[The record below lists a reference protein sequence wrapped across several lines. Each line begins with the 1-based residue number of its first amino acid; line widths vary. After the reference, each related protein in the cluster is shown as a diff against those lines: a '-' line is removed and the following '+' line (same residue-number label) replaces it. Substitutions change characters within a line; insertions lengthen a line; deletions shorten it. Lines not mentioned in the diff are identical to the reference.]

1 MVAAAAQCAD
11 AFGEGIP
18 AGIRELLLLQPVVS
32 LRQRG
37 IDADGLN
44 NVGLLVSGERIPVSL
59 RTEIGAVLDLVVHA
73 RLAKHKLRIKYE
85 DIFII
90 ALQFAAAR
98 DIKTAGAKR
107 FLPDKLSLV
116 FH

>member
-1 MVAAAAQCAD
+1 MLMDEWPMTVWILD
-11 AFGEGIP
+11 EFTT
-18 AGIRELLLLQPVVS
+18 
-32 LRQRG
+32 QRHG
-37 IDADGLN
+37 A
-44 NVGLLVSGERIPVSL
+44 L
-59 RTEIGAVLDLVVHA
+59 RTINAPLPGRMRTSGARGSRFPAFDFGGSIWPQASARSRTLNHA